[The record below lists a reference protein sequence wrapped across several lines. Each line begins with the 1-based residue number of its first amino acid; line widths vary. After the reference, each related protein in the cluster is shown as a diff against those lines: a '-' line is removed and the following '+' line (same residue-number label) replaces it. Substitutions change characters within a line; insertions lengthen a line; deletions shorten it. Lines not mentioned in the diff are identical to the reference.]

1 MKRIIC
7 LLLTLCL
14 LAACALAGAEDALS
28 LGKPYDN
35 PNLYTVFPAER
46 PGPEENYYLYANYDL
61 YADAYNGINPWYSD
75 FRGRANQYMSQ
86 RIMEICRNQ
95 EYNDPDSEIIRI
107 LYNLASDTE
116 KLERDGLAPLM
127 TRVDR
132 VKAVRTLDELTALIE
147 EDGFLLSAP
156 FIVLTTGMAESNP
169 ELYTVKMTKTEL
181 QFYVTLP
188 HNQTEEEMQED
199 EAAAA
204 AVNNMMRKRQRVEDL
219 LTSKGMDPEE
229 LKQANL
235 EMAQAER
242 EMNANEKVMQLKA
255 ARKEF
260 SAMMDNVN
268 RVLRLIITGEIREDD
283 FSGGCSGSCDGC
295 SGCG

>member
-1 MKRIIC
+1 MQEVIQKAQE
-7 LLLTLCL
+7 L
-14 LAACALAGAEDALS
+14 
-28 LGKPYDN
+28 
-35 PNLYTVFPAER
+35 
-46 PGPEENYYLYANYDL
+46 
-61 YADAYNGINPWYSD
+61 ADAIVESGTYKK
-75 FRGRANQYMSQ
+75 M
-86 RIMEICRNQ
+86 
-95 EYNDPDSEIIRI
+95 
-107 LYNLASDTE
+107 
-116 KLERDGLAPLM
+116 
-127 TRVDR
+127 
-132 VKAVRTLDELTALIE
+132 KAL
-147 EDGFLLSAP
+147 
-156 FIVLTTGMAESNP
+156 
-169 ELYTVKMTKTEL
+169 
-181 QFYVTLP
+181 
-188 HNQTEEEMQED
+188 EEEMQED

-242 EMNANEKVMQLKA
+242 EMNANEKIMQLKA